1 MKKLVLVG
9 LKPCPHCRR
18 AVAYV
23 TTEDGE
29 HTLGIALDA
38 IKAREISGKCR
49 GVGQEKF
56 LIDLLLQSLAS
67 SPNVPRE
74 IVLDFHEEGFLYAR
88 VDLTTEIITCSAQEG
103 IAFAAATGTPLNATE
118 RIFEHIRLFHPPHAE
133 SEGTD
138 LVQLKPKPTLH

>member
-1 MKKLVLVG
+1 MKRLTLVG
-9 LKPCPHCRR
+9 LRACEHCHR
-18 AVAYV
+18 AIAHLMS
-23 TTEDGE
+23 EDGE

-38 IKAREISGKCR
+38 IKAREMSRK
-49 GVGQEKF
+49 GQEKF
-56 LIDLLLQSLAS
+56 LTDLLLQSLAS
-67 SPNVPRE
+67 SPNIPRE

-103 IAFAAATGTPLNATE
+103 VAFAAATGTPLNATE
-118 RIFEHIRLFHPPHAE
+118 RIFEHIRLFHSPHTE